1 MLRVLV
7 LFILVLLLTAVFKFQ
22 TSQEGMSSLEPTDYS
37 SQNNIS
43 DDGLLLKGFYRTKE
57 NPGVSQHSSAD
68 RLRLFPKTTMSSY
81 EQKTNNKR
89 HWFTP
94 CDGSSMRSDMCG
106 GLYKGKA
113 LKKHQNVVPSMT
125 SGRVNMYDAAEF

>member
-1 MLRVLV
+1 MLRILV
-7 LFILVLLLTAVFKFQ
+7 LFVIILLLTAVFKFQ
-22 TSQEGMSSLEPTDYS
+22 TTKEGLQPMDYS
-37 SQNNIS
+37 PENNIS

-57 NPGVSQHSSAD
+57 NPGVSQHGSAD
-68 RLRLFPKTTMSSY
+68 GLRLFPKTAMSSY

-94 CDGSSMRSDMCG
+94 CDGSSVRADMCG

-113 LKKHQNVVPSMT
+113 LKKQQHVVPSMT

>member
-1 MLRVLV
+1 MM
-7 LFILVLLLTAVFKFQ
+7 ILSILILLLGVMYYKT
-22 TSQEGMSSLEPTDYS
+22 TTTEGMSSLSPHES
-37 SQNNIS
+37 A

-57 NPGVSQHSSAD
+57 NPGISTHGSAD
-68 RLRLFPKTTMSSY
+68 SVRLYAKTAMASY

-94 CDGSSMRSDMCG
+94 CDGSSVRADMCG

-113 LKKHQNVVPSMT
+113 LKKHTNVVPSMT

>member
-1 MLRVLV
+1 MISYKMVILSVLIFV
-7 LFILVLLLTAVFKFQ
+7 FAALYFKTREGLT
-22 TSQEGMSSLEPTDYS
+22 SLQPTDYS

-43 DDGLLLKGFYRTKE
+43 DDGLLLKGYYRTRE
-57 NPGVSQHSSAD
+57 NPGISQHNSAD
-68 RLRLFPKTTMSSY
+68 GLRLYPKTEMSSY

-94 CDGSSMRSDMCG
+94 CDGSSIRADMCG
-106 GLYKGKA
+106 ALYKGKA
-113 LKKHQNVVPSMT
+113 LKKQHMVEPSMT

>member
-1 MLRVLV
+1 MY
-7 LFILVLLLTAVFKFQ
+7 FK
-22 TSQEGMSSLEPTDYS
+22 TREGMIAMLPSDYS
-37 SQNNIS
+37 ETTAT
-43 DDGLLLKGFYRTKE
+43 DEGLLLKGYYRTKE
-57 NPGVSQHSSAD
+57 NPGISQHGSED
-68 RLRLFPKTTMSSY
+68 GLRLYPKTEMSSY

-94 CDGSSMRSDMCG
+94 CDGSSVRADMCG

-113 LKKHQNVVPSMT
+113 LKKQQNVVPSMT

>member
-1 MLRVLV
+1 MLRLVV
-7 LFILVLLLTAVFKFQ
+7 LFILILLLTAVFKFQ
-22 TSQEGMSSLEPTDYS
+22 TSTQEGMEQSK
-37 SQNNIS
+37 NNTS

-57 NPGVSQHSSAD
+57 NPGISQHGSGD
-68 RLRLFPKTTMSSY
+68 RLRLFPKTAMSSY

-94 CDGSSMRSDMCG
+94 CDGSSMRADMCG

-113 LKKHQNVVPSMT
+113 LKKPRHVVPSMT

>member
-1 MLRVLV
+1 MLQLFV
-7 LFILVLLLTAVFKFQ
+7 LFIVILLLTMVFKFQ
-22 TSQEGMSSLEPTDYS
+22 TSQEGMEPSEYP
-37 SQNNIS
+37 QNNIS

-57 NPGVSQHSSAD
+57 NPGVSEHGSAD
-68 RLRLFPKTTMSSY
+68 RLRLFPKTAMSSY

-113 LKKHQNVVPSMT
+113 LKKQQHVVPSMT

>member
-1 MLRVLV
+1 MLRLLV
-7 LFILVLLLTAVFKFQ
+7 LFIVILLLTTVFKFQ
-22 TSQEGMSSLEPTDYS
+22 TSQEGMQPADYS

-57 NPGVSQHSSAD
+57 NPGVSQHSSEDA
-68 RLRLFPKTTMSSY
+68 LRLFPKTSMSSY

-94 CDGSSMRSDMCG
+94 CDGSSVRSDMCG

-113 LKKHQNVVPSMT
+113 LKKEQHVVPSMT

>member
-1 MLRVLV
+1 MLRLIV
-7 LFILVLLLTAVFKFQ
+7 LFVAILVLSVAFSLTTK
-22 TSQEGMSSLEPTDYS
+22 EGFEPADYS
-37 SQNNIS
+37 SEQS
-43 DDGLLLKGFYRTKE
+43 DGGLLLKGYYRIKE
-57 NPGVSQHSSAD
+57 NPGLSEHNSED
-68 RLRLFPKTTMSSY
+68 GLRLFAKTAMSSY

-94 CDGSSMRSDMCG
+94 CDGSSVRSDMCG

-113 LKKHQNVVPSMT
+113 LKKHVNVVPSMT

>member
-1 MLRVLV
+1 MQQYRMVVLS
-7 LFILVLLLTAVFKFQ
+7 ILIILCVILYFYNPYMESF
-22 TSQEGMSSLEPTDYS
+22 EPADYS
-37 SQNNIS
+37 QNQNNTS

-57 NPGVSQHSSAD
+57 NPGISQHGSED
-68 RLRLFPKTTMSSY
+68 GLRLYPKTAMSSY

-94 CDGSSMRSDMCG
+94 CDGSSVRSDMCG

-113 LKKHQNVVPSMT
+113 LKKHQNVVPSMS